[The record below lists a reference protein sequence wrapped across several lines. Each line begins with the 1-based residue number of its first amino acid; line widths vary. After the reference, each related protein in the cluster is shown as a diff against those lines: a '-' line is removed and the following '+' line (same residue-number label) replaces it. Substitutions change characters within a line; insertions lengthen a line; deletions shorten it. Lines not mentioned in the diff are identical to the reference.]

1 MKFIKEGAYPRKA
14 SLLFGLFGSI
24 GVFIA
29 VYIVKSLPLN
39 KLRWIV
45 IIVVFYTSISMLIKS
60 NNSKNN
66 KYIKSIEIRDNSK
79 Y

>member
-1 MKFIKEGAYPRKA
+1 M
-14 SLLFGLFGSI
+14 
-24 GVFIA
+24 
-29 VYIVKSLPLN
+29 YIVKSLPLN
-39 KLRWIV
+39 KLRWIA